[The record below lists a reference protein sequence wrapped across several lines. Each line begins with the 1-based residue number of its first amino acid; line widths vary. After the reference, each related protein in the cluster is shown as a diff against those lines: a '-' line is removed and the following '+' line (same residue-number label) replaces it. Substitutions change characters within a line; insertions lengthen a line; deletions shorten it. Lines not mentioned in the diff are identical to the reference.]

1 MAKYQILV
9 GVEHKSGEFLNE
21 KTRQMVEYDNIL
33 FHRTAEFDPPAEGS
47 GNLAVGYQSL
57 EPVKIKYDN
66 FYDLTGKNPEKFIS
80 EVEKYIDKP
89 IRIFFDEKGNPA
101 MIQFVPVGPVTG
113 EVK

>member
-1 MAKYQILV
+1 M
-9 GVEHKSGEFLNE
+9 KS
-21 KTRQMVEYDNIL
+21 YDNIYIY
-33 FHRTAEFDPPAEGS
+33 RNAELDPPAEGS
-47 GNLAVGYQSL
+47 DNLAVGYQSL

-101 MIQFVPVGPVTG
+101 MIQFVPLNPVTG